1 MKKFTFIPAVLLIAF
16 LASGQNQPELQRK
29 ILHAEAKFALLT
41 EKAAVITNQP
51 GIFETLSVNKKVEL
65 KNAATTQKLDSTVSR
80 ILNLETELWHNDW
93 KDEFIYNSEMKASVL
108 LEKEWVIA
116 SQAWK
121 TINRTELSYNNQGRI
136 SSMTISTLDEQS
148 QEMITDYKIE
158 AFYNAT
164 GNLDSALHYIP
175 GTTETWVLESKQI
188 YHYNAAG
195 KLVEMEFLSIEEG
208 ETETL
213 SYIYTYNASGK
224 LETSSM
230 VIYDEEE
237 EFIFYKTLYS
247 YDTSG
252 KRTSSEFWSI
262 DFFTF
267 TLEKN
272 SRTEYEYNTS
282 GDVTVETSSNWNK
295 TTETWDEDERE
306 VYTYGNINF
315 SDVAFP
321 YYAQIFGNN
330 DEFGTTFNK
339 APVESNLFEM
349 IDGNWKNTDK
359 TFFYYS
365 GGIPTNIFLPEQ
377 ARILMYPNPASDRV
391 SFTWDG
397 NLERLNLQIFQITG
411 TKILERELTSNEQVS
426 ITDLNRGIYFVKLNN
441 GKQEVYSGKLLI
453 K

>member
-1 MKKFTFIPAVLLIAF
+1 MKKFTFIPAILFIAF
-16 LASGQNQPELQRK
+16 WASGQNQPELQKNIR
-29 ILHAEAKFALLT
+29 HAEVKFARLT
-41 EKAAVITNQP
+41 EKATVITNQP
-51 GIFETLSVNKKVEL
+51 GIFETNAAAKIFKF
-65 KNAATTQKLDSTVSR
+65 KNASATQKLDSIVTR
-80 ILNLETELWHNDW
+80 FLNVETEIWHNDW
-93 KDEFIYNSEMKASVL
+93 KDEFIYNSEMKATVL
-108 LEKEWVIA
+108 LEKEWEI
-116 SQAWK
+116 STKQWK
-121 TINRTELSYNNQGRI
+121 TINRTELNYNSQGRI
-136 SSMTISTLDEQS
+136 SSMSISTLDEQS
-148 QEMITDYKIE
+148 QEMKSDYKIE

-164 GNLDSALHYIP
+164 GKLDSVLHLSS
-175 GTTETWVLESKQI
+175 ETPVIWVLESKQI

-195 KLVEMEFLSIEEG
+195 KLVEMEFLSVEDG

-230 VIYDEEE
+230 VIYDEDE
-237 EFIFYKTLYS
+237 EFIFYKTLYN

-252 KRTSSEFWSI
+252 KRTSNEFWSI

-321 YYAQIFGNN
+321 YYTQIFGNN

-339 APVESNLFEM
+339 APVESNIFEK

-365 GGIPTNIFLPEQ
+365 GVTSANVYTKEQ
-377 ARILMYPNPASDRV
+377 ARILMYPNPSSDKV

-397 NLERLNLQIFQITG
+397 NFERLNLQIFQITG